1 MNAHPI
7 LKRLALPA
15 AILLLTACADQTTA
29 PAADTLLVAGTEG
42 PLSASASAA
51 QHTQADVFTHPSQG
65 PSVQVPDA
73 TATLVSNDNGARAT
87 FTTRGLAPGHAH
99 TLWWVVINA
108 PENCA
113 ASPCTAADV
122 LFNDEVVQSNVA
134 YGGGNVVGGSGKATF
149 AAHFSTGP
157 VPGGWFGS
165 EFTNPRGAEIHLI
178 IMDHGPAIPEL
189 VSNQIR
195 TLRGGCTD
203 ESVPAAFPP
212 VAHADGVPGPNTCRL
227 VQLAIFEQ

>member
-15 AILLLTACADQTTA
+15 VILLLTACADQPTA
-29 PAADTLLVAGTEG
+29 PATDTLLMAGAEG
-42 PLSASASAA
+42 PMSASANAA

-65 PSVQVPDA
+65 PSVQVSDA
-73 TATLVSNDNGARAT
+73 VATLVSHDNGARVT
-87 FTTRGLAPGHAH
+87 FQTRDLAPGHAH

-113 ASPCTAADV
+113 ASPCTAGEV
-122 LFNDEVVQSNVA
+122 LFNDEVVEANVA
-134 YGGGNVVGGSGKATF
+134 YGDGSVVGGSGKATF

-157 VPGGWFGS
+157 VPGGWFAS

-178 IMDHGPAIPEL
+178 MMDHGPAIPGL
-189 VSNQIR
+189 VSSQIS

-212 VAHADGVPGPNTCRL
+212 VAHADGVPGPNPCRL
-227 VQLAIFEQ
+227 VQMAILEQ